1 MGLYPNIP
9 HNVGLRSL
17 KEARDKREQKKLLQR
32 TSWQM
37 AEFVSKNNF
46 FEFNNQI
53 KQRISGTAVGTTCAP
68 TYACVLTDK
77 VKKEFLKT

>member
-9 HNVGLRSL
+9 HNVGLRAL
-17 KEARDKREQKKLLQR
+17 KETRENRKKLLQR

-53 KQRISGTAVGTTCAP
+53 KQRISGTAVGTTCA
-68 TYACVLTDK
+68 TAYACILMDK
-77 VKKEFLKT
+77 GLS